1 MMRLAAV
8 LLLLLL
14 MLVVPMQTTDTAA
27 GWCAAAEDV
36 VPTPGPEVRASPSAT
51 FVCWRRN
58 ERVLLGMEASAG
70 D

>member
-1 MMRLAAV
+1 MRLAVV
-8 LLLLLL
+8 LLLLM

-36 VPTPGPEVRASPSAT
+36 VPTPGPEVRVLPSAT
-51 FVCWRRN
+51 SVCSRRTS
-58 ERVLLGMEASAG
+58 ASAG